1 MVDCVVTLAV
11 VVHVWEE
18 DVVVVC
24 PAVPVVGVVGVVLK
38 YWKIKMGNHLNG
50 VIVRGVKTNV
60 KVTTMTM
67 MRIDTTV

>member
-11 VVHVWEE
+11 VVHVWEQ

-24 PAVPVVGVVGVVLK
+24 PAVPVVGAVDVVSK
-38 YWKIKMGNHLNG
+38 YWKIEMRNHLNG
-50 VIVRGVKTNV
+50 VIVRGVKTIV